1 MSVLRIEEYGDVL
14 KIVLKPTKKF
24 PEGYFYTDDNE
35 ITRELIESY
44 SWFLHHCGRKNINVS
59 TSSFNGLSLK
69 FHREYA
75 YRVLGYYPDY
85 IDHIDGLEINNLDR
99 NLNIVNNIQNVRNK
113 PSRGY
118 DYCKIDGRFI
128 IHNNINVKKINR
140 GSYHNEFDAIHIVY
154 LSRLKDYSDYNYN
167 FLLDRRDDSDIVDLE
182 LTGQITQEQA
192 TEMHVRK
199 YVENNPWY
207 VYRYGLEDYCKEHD
221 ILVPDFDI
229 DSQGFMINPVTRQRL
244 CPY

>member
-14 KIVLKPTKKF
+14 KVILKPTKKF
-24 PEGYFYTDDNE
+24 PVGYFYTDNNPVAKQ
-35 ITRELIESY
+35 LVESY
-44 SWFLHHCGRKNINVS
+44 TWHLYKNKNNIYVIVNTYGQRK
-59 TSSFNGLSLK
+59 LY
-69 FHREYA
+69 FHQEYA
-75 YRVLGYYPDY
+75 YRLLNYYPDY
-85 IDHIDGLEINNLDR
+85 IDHINGVELDNRNNNL
-99 NLNIVNNIQNVRNK
+99 NVVNNQQNTRNR
-113 PSRGY
+113 PSKGYIFSGNNCFLSYYTLNGKNYYRNSFKSEPEVLIATFKLRG
-118 DYCKIDGRFI
+118 KIF
-128 IHNNINVKKINR
+128 
-140 GSYHNEFDAIHIVY
+140 
-154 LSRLKDYSDYNYN
+154 SDYDYN
-167 FLLDRRDDSDIVDLE
+167 FLLDRRDVSDIVDLE